1 MSSKRP
7 SSPGASTGHGPNN
20 KRVRRSPK
28 KRRSIDQPSIDSFF
42 GSSRGGAITIRPAES
57 QNSKLPASAKEIHP
71 SSSSSPNITTVTA
84 TDEPRS
90 QYPNLSVHPAAFNLD
105 SSFSPSTTQA
115 PYSFLAHVLSALSAT
130 RSRIAILNTLTNA
143 LRALLRYHPPSLLPS
158 LYLLSNSLAPPYVPV
173 ELGLGPSIISKAI
186 QHVSGLGPAALKRLY
201 NQTGDPGDVAFLA
214 KSSVRTLIPHPPL
227 SIQGVYN
234 TLLKITHIK
243 GKGTVT
249 QKQAMVE
256 KLLVAAKG
264 EEIRYLVRTLS
275 QHIRVGAV
283 RTTILTAFARALVL
297 TPPPTSTNPTSS
309 GFSYTASP
317 ELVAQVSR
325 LSQSSP
331 EKGEDSPK
339 ALLIEKFAVAEA
351 LLKKVYVRHP
361 NYDHIVSAILKVG
374 LDGLAERVLLTVGVP
389 LQPTLGSPMRSL
401 DDVYGRV
408 GDSAFTA
415 EFKYDGQRA
424 QIHAEKSEIGKYSV
438 SLFSRHL
445 EDMTEK
451 YPDIVSLVQQFF
463 AISQSVSSFIIDA
476 EIVAINAS
484 GDTLKSFQELS
495 NRARKDVKIHEIKVP
510 VCVYA
515 FDLMYLNGQSLLQ
528 EPFRSRRKLLRTHFP
543 AVQADQPG
551 TAKFEHVESCESEEG
566 RDAIEGFWLQAID
579 SRCEG
584 LMIKLLDNDKVL
596 EGTGPRKKD
605 TSRKQ
610 SLPST
615 YEPDKRTSAWLKLK
629 KDYVTGLGDTLDV
642 VPIGAWHGNGRK
654 AQWWSPILL
663 AIRDTRTDRLVAMCK
678 CMSGF
683 SDSFYRSMRDRYSED
698 STNCSKLPLWGE
710 VEAGGYSPSVYFR
723 AHEVWEIRGADV
735 TLSPVST
742 AAQGLVPE
750 GKGLSLRFPR
760 FVRVREDKSVEQ
772 ASTTE
777 FLAGMYRGQQERGKD
792 LGGADD
798 GHLIDPAL
806 SDNEMDDDWD
816 ELD

>member
-7 SSPGASTGHGPNN
+7 SSPGATTSN
-20 KRVRRSPK
+20 KRVR
-28 KRRSIDQPSIDSFF
+28 QPSINSFF
-42 GSSRGGAITIRPAES
+42 TSSRTASAMDRASPVIIDVDRISDEIPPTSSES
-57 QNSKLPASAKEIHP
+57 LPALVNLSRTISVAT
-71 SSSSSPNITTVTA
+71 ITTA
-84 TDEPRS
+84 SDQPRT
-90 QYPNLSVHPAAFNLD
+90 QYPNLSVDPASFDLD
-105 SSFSPSTTQA
+105 SCFWPTSTQA

-143 LRALLRYHPPSLLPS
+143 LRTLLRYHPPSLLPS
-158 LYLLSNSLAPPYVPV
+158 LYLLSNSLAPSYVPV
-173 ELGLGPSIISKAI
+173 ELGLGPSVISKAI
-186 QHVSGLGPAALKRLY
+186 QHVSGITPAALKRLY

-214 KSSVRTLIPHPPL
+214 KCSVRTLIPHPPL
-227 SIQGVYN
+227 SIQGVYDA
-234 TLLKITHIK
+234 LRKIAHTR
-243 GKGTVT
+243 GKGAVT
-249 QKQAMVE
+249 QKQSMVE

-283 RTTILTAFARALVL
+283 RTSILTAFARALVL
-297 TPPPTSTNPTSS
+297 TSPATITNPTPS
-309 GFSYTASP
+309 GFSHIASP
-317 ELVAQVSR
+317 KPVAHVSR
-325 LSQSSP
+325 PSETSRG
-331 EKGEDSPK
+331 KGVD
-339 ALLIEKFAVAEA
+339 IAEA
-351 LLKKVYVRHP
+351 LLKQVYVRHP
-361 NYDHIVSAILKVG
+361 NYDHIVSAILEAG
-374 LDGLAERVLLTVGVP
+374 LDGLAERVPLTVGVP

-408 GDSAFTA
+408 DDLPFTA

-424 QIHAEKSEIGKYSV
+424 QIHAKKSDTGKLSV

-445 EDMTEK
+445 ENMTEK

-463 AISQSVSSFIIDA
+463 AISRDISSFIVDA

-484 GDTLKSFQELS
+484 GGSLKSFQELS
-495 NRARKDVKIHEIKVP
+495 HRARKDVKLHEIKVP

-515 FDLMYLNGQSLLQ
+515 FDLMYLNGQSLLK
-528 EPFRSRRKLLRTHFP
+528 EPFRTRRKLLHTHFP
-543 AVQADQPG
+543 AVQTDLPG
-551 TAKFEHVESCESEEG
+551 AAKFEHVESCESEEG
-566 RDAIEGFWLQAID
+566 REAIEEFWLRSID

-584 LMIKLLDNDKVL
+584 LMIKLLDYDKYL
-596 EGTGPRKKD
+596 EGTGPRRD

-663 AIRDTRTDRLVAMCK
+663 AIRDTRTDRLVAVCK
-678 CMSGF
+678 CMSGE
-683 SDSFYRSMRDRYSED
+683 SASMKDRYSEN

-723 AHEVWEIRGADV
+723 PHEVWEIRGADV
-735 TLSPVST
+735 TLSPVSP
-742 AAQGLVPE
+742 AAQGLVSE
-750 GKGLSLRFPR
+750 EKGLSLRFPR
-760 FVRVREDKSVEQ
+760 FVRVREDKSVDQ
-772 ASTTE
+772 ASSTE
-777 FLAGMYRGQQERGKD
+777 FLVGMYRGQQERGQD
-792 LGGADD
+792 LGGADE
-798 GHLIDPAL
+798 GHLIDPAP
-806 SDNEMDDDWD
+806 SENSMDDDWED

>member
-7 SSPGASTGHGPNN
+7 SSSSSPGASTGSG
-20 KRVRRSPK
+20 
-28 KRRSIDQPSIDSFF
+28 Q
-42 GSSRGGAITIRPAES
+42 RGQIVVARTIREFAAPIRGNDS
-57 QNSKLPASAKEIHP
+57 LISPVSIP
-71 SSSSSPNITTVTA
+71 SSGHLARYRFVPRNLSIQSNRNRNRHLPT
-84 TDEPRS
+84 RS
-90 QYPNLSVHPAAFNLD
+90 QYPNLSVDPAGFNLD
-105 SSFSPSTTQA
+105 SCFWPSGTQA
-115 PYSFLAHVLSALSAT
+115 PYSFLAHVLCALSAT

-158 LYLLSNSLAPPYVPV
+158 LYLL
-173 ELGLGPSIISKAI
+173 I
-186 QHVSGLGPAALKRLY
+186 QHVSGVGPAALKRLY
-201 NQTGDPGDVAFLA
+201 NQTGDAGDVAFLA
-214 KSSVRTLIPHPPL
+214 KCSVRTLIPHPPL
-227 SIQGVYN
+227 SIQGVYS

-243 GKGTVT
+243 GKGAVT
-249 QKQAMVE
+249 QKQAMAE

-297 TPPPTSTNPTSS
+297 TPPATPTNPTSS
-309 GFSYTASP
+309 GFSYTVSP

-325 LSQSSP
+325 PSQSSP
-331 EKGEDSPK
+331 EKKEDNLK
-339 ALLIEKFAVAEA
+339 ALLIEKFALAEA

-361 NYDHIVSAILKVG
+361 NYDHIVSAILEVG
-374 LDGLAERVLLTVGVP
+374 FDGLAERVPLTVGVP

-401 DDVYGRV
+401 EDVYGRV
-408 GDSAFTA
+408 GDLPFTA

-424 QIHAEKSEIGKYSV
+424 QIHAEKSEIGKHSV
-438 SLFSRHL
+438 CLFSRHL

-463 AISQSVSSFIIDA
+463 AISQSLTSFIVDA

-495 NRARKDVKIHEIKVP
+495 NRARKDVKLHEIKVP

-543 AVQADQPG
+543 AIQADQPG
-551 TAKFEHVESCESEEG
+551 IAK
-566 RDAIEGFWLQAID
+566 DAIEEFWLQAID

-596 EGTGPRKKD
+596 EGTGPRKD

-683 SDSFYRSMRDRYSED
+683 SDSFYRSMRDRYSDD
-698 STNCSKLPLWGE
+698 SANCSKLPLWGE
-710 VEAGGYSPSVYFR
+710 VEAGDYSPSVYFR
-723 AHEVWEIRGADV
+723 PHEVWEIRGADV

-742 AAQGLVPE
+742 AAQGLVSE

-760 FVRVREDKSVEQ
+760 FVRVREDKSIEQ
-772 ASTTE
+772 ASTAE
-777 FLAGMYRGQQERGKD
+777 FLAGMYRGQQEPGKD

-798 GHLIDPAL
+798 GILIDPAL
-806 SDNEMDDDWD
+806 SDNEMDDYWED